1 MEEILEVFKEDPRVH
16 VCSGCNRPYFT
27 KRKSLDAE
35 IITKSI
41 SKYYGGIDL
50 REKTRR
56 QTHVIAR
63 QMAFKI
69 LHNYTSMSLK
79 ECADYYRPATQDH
92 TTALHGIKII
102 TDRIKYEDRIAE
114 DYNNIIELIIKDHD
128 LI

>member
-1 MEEILEVFKEDPRVH
+1 MEEILESFKEDPKVYICTECH
-16 VCSGCNRPYFT
+16 RPYFT

-35 IITKSI
+35 TVTKSI

-69 LHNYTSMSLK
+69 LHSYTSMSLK
-79 ECADYYRPATQDH
+79 ECADYYKPATQDH
-92 TTALHGIKII
+92 TTALHGIRII
-102 TDRIKYEDRIAE
+102 TDRIKYEDKIAD
-114 DYNNIIELIIKDHD
+114 DYNNIIELIIKDRD
-128 LI
+128 LN